1 MVRHVIAGTAGHI
14 DHGKT
19 ALVRALTGIETDRLE
34 EEKRRGISIDIGFAH
49 LDLDADIRVAVID
62 VPGHERF
69 IKNMLAGV
77 GGIDFVVFVIA
88 ADESIKPQTREHFA
102 ICRLLQIRTGVIAL
116 TKCDLVDDETLEVV
130 KLEIAD
136 FVADSFLEN
145 APIIPVSSL
154 TGAGIPELR
163 SEMLRIAR
171 VSPSRDATQFFR
183 LPVDRSFVMPGFGTV
198 VTGTI
203 FGGTVRPEDEVQV
216 YPGGNLLRVRGL
228 QVHGRPAAHAAAGQR
243 AALNVTGASHD
254 QLVRGVTL
262 AEKNVFYE
270 TILVDCKLDLLA
282 SAKPLKNRAPVHFH
296 AGTAEVQ
303 AEVRTLDN
311 SAVIE
316 PGSVV
321 FTRIVLRDPLLL
333 LPGDRFIIRMFS
345 PVVTIGGGEV
355 LDSAPPRRS
364 PRKALLERARKLLES
379 SLPERIAL
387 LVSEA
392 PDGLPLTALVSR
404 TGLRP
409 DAILRSTPDSIRRFG
424 DWLMHETS
432 AKAKLANAKQYLTKF
447 HREQPLAAGCS
458 KEELRTQLI
467 PKAPAGV
474 FEQLLSLDKQFVF
487 AGEFARLAT
496 HKITLQADEQDA
508 SARIQA
514 AFANAGLQV
523 PALAEVLQSS
533 GVDPSRSRTLLQ
545 LLLKERRLIRIS
557 EDLVFHISAV
567 DALKSL
573 LSQHKGQR
581 FSVGEFK
588 EWTGISRKYAIPLLE
603 WLDRERLTR
612 RDGDQRIVP

>member
-1 MVRHVIAGTAGHI
+1 VKHVIAGTAGHI

-49 LDLDADIRVAVID
+49 LDLAADFRVAVID

-102 ICRLLQIRTGVIAL
+102 ICQLLQIGAGVIAL
-116 TKCDLVDDETLEVV
+116 TKSDLVDEDTLEVV
-130 KLEIAD
+130 KLEISD
-136 FVADSFLEN
+136 FVAGSFLET
-145 APIIPVSSL
+145 ARVIAVSSV
-154 TGAGIPELR
+154 TGAGISELR

-171 VSPSRDATQFFR
+171 ASPARDATQLFR
-183 LPVDRSFVMPGFGTV
+183 LPVDRSFVMPGFGAV
-198 VTGTI
+198 VTGTV
-203 FGGTVRPEDEVQV
+203 FSGSVRSEDEVQV
-216 YPGGNLLRVRGL
+216 YPGGKVLRVRGL
-228 QVHGRPAAHAAAGQR
+228 QLHGQSAAKAVAGQR

-254 QLVRGVTL
+254 QLIRGVTL
-262 AEKNVFYE
+262 AVKNVLAV
-270 TILVDCKLDLLA
+270 TTLIDCKLDLLA

-296 AGTAEVQ
+296 AGTAEIQ

-316 PGSVV
+316 PGSTKL
-321 FTRIVLRDPLLL
+321 TRIVLRDPLLL

-345 PVVTIGGGEV
+345 PVITIGGGEV
-355 LDSAPPRRS
+355 LDCAPPRRS
-364 PRKALLERARKLLES
+364 PRKTLLERARKLVES

-387 LVSEA
+387 FVSEA
-392 PDGLPLTALVSR
+392 PDGLPLSALVSR

-409 DAILRSTPDSIRRFG
+409 ETILPEIPDSIRRFG
-424 DWLMHETS
+424 DWLMHDAS
-432 AKAKLANAKQYLTKF
+432 AKAKLAEARQYLARF

-458 KEELRTQLI
+458 KEELRTQLL

-474 FEQLLSLDKQFVF
+474 FEQLLSLDKQFVI

-496 HKITLQADEQDA
+496 HKVMLQADEQDA
-508 SARIQA
+508 LTRIET
-514 AFANAGLQV
+514 AFASAALQV
-523 PALAEVLQSS
+523 PPLAEVLQAS

-545 LLLKERRLIRIS
+545 LLLKDRRLIRIS
-557 EDLVFHISAV
+557 EELVFHVTAV
-567 DALKSL
+567 DALKDL
-573 LSQHKGQR
+573 LAQHKGQR
-581 FSVGEFK
+581 FPVGDFK
-588 EWTGISRKYAIPLLE
+588 EWTGVSRKYAIPLLE

-612 RDGDQRIVP
+612 RDGDQRVVLQ